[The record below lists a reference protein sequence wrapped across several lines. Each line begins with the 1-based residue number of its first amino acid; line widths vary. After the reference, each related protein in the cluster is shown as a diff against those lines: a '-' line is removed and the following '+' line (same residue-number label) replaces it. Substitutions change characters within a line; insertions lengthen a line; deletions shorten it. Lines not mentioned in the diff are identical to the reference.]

1 MTWNDLAQ
9 AKYALLTTYK
19 KDGTPASTPVW
30 IAPDGEQLVV
40 WTNPKTWKV
49 KRIRRNPSV
58 TVQICDNRG
67 RPRADE
73 VLPGSARIL
82 DAAGTEH
89 VRAVV
94 SAKYGLLGTLAIR
107 GHKLIRGA
115 DASVGLA
122 ISPQV

>member
-19 KDGTPASTPVW
+19 KDGTAASTPVW
-30 IAPDGEQLVV
+30 IAPDGERLVV

-67 RPRADE
+67 RPLADE
-73 VLPGSARIL
+73 VFAGTARIL
-82 DAAGTEH
+82 DSEGTEH

-94 SAKYGLLGTLAIR
+94 CAKYGLLGRLAIR
-107 GHKLIRGA
+107 GHRLIRGA

-122 ISPQV
+122 ITRSV